1 MECEKCF
8 CQWDLE
14 VHIPKILPCGHT
26 ICQQCLLSLLHQSNS
41 SELTSNL
48 KCPLCQDEHQTISSK
63 EDISNLKENQL
74 LISLTDKIENQ
85 KKKININGT
94 SISVS
99 LNLKE
104 KNDQTKS
111 QQILEGIKNCYFPI
125 CNLHKNKANFF
136 NMENNEIVY
145 ICNECIKNNIY
156 DKLEPLPNLIMQNE
170 IKINACKNRTKLL
183 FNEID
188 KIEEFLNN
196 YQIQFEERN
205 KKKIEDLFEY
215 IQKIVKYNQTTA
227 NTLYTQCK
235 NEQKKQISQ
244 KIDELNILRKEL
256 SDFENQLDEL
266 QKNKLFIINP
276 DSENQSKLEKVYN
289 KLGNYINYE
298 NELNLFQ
305 IDVNIH
311 EDIKDSIFDLIQNAY
326 EINVDYLKMENEEL
340 PCIKTLLNKNTS
352 WSCKCG
358 EKENEIGKII
368 CKKCSKYRPLET
380 YNNIL
385 FNPLSI
391 RKEELTEFYMRRKHE
406 EKVFQS
412 LLQRN
417 SENEKECKLYAIDM
431 KWFNKWK
438 TFVTNDLEEKFM
450 PNNEKYISDNKLIGV
465 LPPGEIDNSKI
476 CVKDKN
482 NVDKYKLKPGLT
494 IKKDYCV
501 INQFLWE
508 WFKLNYDGGPE
519 IVVGISNQ
527 KNNNSNLISK
537 KSSDLK
543 SESIIVNDGTV
554 FYINSKDNF
563 FKDSKSSESQ
573 MKSLEG
579 SIIRD
584 SINKINTV
592 DGYKFK
598 SKFND
603 ISVLNEKTIESFQ
616 NQRKKENNS
625 FDVDYIDTFG
635 NKNNKNK

>member
-1 MECEKCF
+1 MECEKCL

-26 ICQQCLLSLLHQSNS
+26 ICKQCLLSLLHHSNS
-41 SELTSNL
+41 SELSNL
-48 KCPLCQDEHQTISSK
+48 KCPLCQDEHDTISSK

-74 LISLTDKIENQ
+74 LISLTDKIENH
-85 KKKININGT
+85 KKKVNINGT
-94 SISVS
+94 SISIS
-99 LNLKE
+99 LNLND

-125 CNLHKNKANFF
+125 CNLHKNKANFY

-156 DKLEPLPNLIMQNE
+156 DKLEPLPNLAMQNE

-183 FNEID
+183 FSEID
-188 KIEEFLNN
+188 KIEEFLNS

-205 KKKIEDLFEY
+205 KKRKEELFEY

-244 KIDELNILRKEL
+244 KIDELNVLRKEL

-276 DSENQSKLEKVYN
+276 DSENQNKLEKVYN

-326 EINVDYLKMENEEL
+326 EINVDYLKMENGEL
-340 PCIKTLLNKNTS
+340 PCIKTLLNKNTN

-368 CKKCSKYRPLET
+368 CKKCSKYRSLET

-412 LLQRN
+412 LLKRN
-417 SENEKECKLYAIDM
+417 SENEKEYKLYAIDM
-431 KWFNKWK
+431 KWFNRWK
-438 TFVTNDLEEKFM
+438 TFVTNDLEEKLM
-450 PNNEKYISDNKLIGV
+450 PNNDKYISDNKLIGV
-465 LPPGEIDNSKI
+465 LPPGEIDNNKI

-482 NVDKYKLKPGLT
+482 NNDKYKLKSGLT

-501 INQFLWE
+501 ISQFLWE
-508 WFKLNYDGGPE
+508 WLKLNYDGGPE
-519 IVVGISNQ
+519 IVLGTSNQ
-527 KNNNSNLISK
+527 NNKSNNISSI
-537 KSSDLK
+537 KSLE
-543 SESIIVNDGTV
+543 SESIIVNDGSV
-554 FYINSKDNF
+554 LFFNSKDNSL
-563 FKDSKSSESQ
+563 KDSKSIESQ
-573 MKSLEG
+573 IKNADG
-579 SIIRD
+579 NNIRD
-584 SINKINTV
+584 SINQVNTV

-603 ISVLNEKTIESFQ
+603 IRVLNKKTKEYLQSH
-616 NQRKKENNS
+616 RKNNKS
-625 FDVDYIDTFG
+625 LDIDFIDTFG
-635 NKNNKNK
+635 NNINNK

>member
-1 MECEKCF
+1 M
-8 CQWDLE
+8 W
-14 VHIPKILPCGHT
+14 
-26 ICQQCLLSLLHQSNS
+26 
-41 SELTSNL
+41 
-48 KCPLCQDEHQTISSK
+48 
-63 EDISNLKENQL
+63 
-74 LISLTDKIENQ
+74 
-85 KKKININGT
+85 
-94 SISVS
+94 
-99 LNLKE
+99 
-104 KNDQTKS
+104 
-111 QQILEGIKNCYFPI
+111 
-125 CNLHKNKANFF
+125 
-136 NMENNEIVY
+136 
-145 ICNECIKNNIY
+145 
-156 DKLEPLPNLIMQNE
+156 
-170 IKINACKNRTKLL
+170 
-183 FNEID
+183 
-188 KIEEFLNN
+188 
-196 YQIQFEERN
+196 
-205 KKKIEDLFEY
+205 
-215 IQKIVKYNQTTA
+215 
-227 NTLYTQCK
+227 
-235 NEQKKQISQ
+235 
-244 KIDELNILRKEL
+244 RK
-256 SDFENQLDEL
+256 
-266 QKNKLFIINP
+266 
-276 DSENQSKLEKVYN
+276 
-289 KLGNYINYE
+289 G
-298 NELNLFQ
+298 
-305 IDVNIH
+305 
-311 EDIKDSIFDLIQNAY
+311 
-326 EINVDYLKMENEEL
+326 
-340 PCIKTLLNKNTS
+340 
-352 WSCKCG
+352 
-358 EKENEIGKII
+358 NEIGKII

-543 SESIIVNDGTV
+543 SESIIVNDETV
-554 FYINSKDNF
+554 FYMNSKDNF

-616 NQRKKENNS
+616 NQRKKESNS